1 VYSPVLGAELREDSL
16 LAGYFFYG
24 EETYL
29 ADQFVDQVR
38 EIMAA
43 SAGEDFHVDRF
54 DLGEARWPEL
64 IDTARTVPFLFQAW
78 RLLVVRIPERRP
90 GAEKGG
96 WRKAEGEPEDGK
108 GARFLSEADQK
119 TIRAYFADPPTR
131 TILVVIM
138 PGKVRKND
146 TAVRFFSSLG
156 GDAVLVK
163 EVKPLYAREL
173 RPWLD
178 RKAQS
183 VGKSLTEAAKDRLIE
198 VVGSDLR
205 LLTNE
210 VEKLAVFVGD
220 KRGID
225 EDDVN
230 QATGWLRSY
239 EAYEL
244 DDVLT
249 TADFS
254 RAAGIL
260 DRLFAENERPE
271 MIVARLATF
280 FRNILTAQA
289 WLREKTMGRDEIFQ
303 HFFPYIKAG
312 QGDFYRNKMAGF
324 FSAVDG
330 LSRTDLNAVLRALQR
345 ADTSIKSSDVDAQT
359 VLEIFLEEYC
369 LLRGGRKSTS
379 RG

>member
-1 VYSPVLGAELREDSL
+1 MYSPVLGAELREDSL
-16 LAGYFFYG
+16 VAGYFFYG

-29 ADQFVDQVR
+29 ADQFVDQAR
-38 EIMAA
+38 QTLAA
-43 SAGEDFHVDRF
+43 SAGEDLPVDRYE
-54 DLGEARWPEL
+54 LGEARWPDI
-64 IDTARTVPFLFQAW
+64 IDTARTMPFLFQAW
-78 RLLVVRIPERRP
+78 RLMVVRVPERRP

-96 WRKAEGEPEDGK
+96 WRKGDGEAEEGK
-108 GARFLSEADQK
+108 GARFLGEADQK
-119 TIRAYFADPPTR
+119 LLRAYFADPPAR
-131 TILVVIM
+131 TTLVVIM
-138 PGKVRKND
+138 PGKIRKND
-146 TAVRFFSSLG
+146 SAVRFFLSLG
-156 GDAVLVK
+156 QNAVLVK

-230 QATGWLRSY
+230 ESTGWLRSF
-239 EAYEL
+239 ETYEL

-249 TADFS
+249 AGDFG
-254 RAAGIL
+254 RAVVVL
-260 DRLFAENERPE
+260 DKLFAANERPE
-271 MIVARLATF
+271 TILYRLATF
-280 FRNILTAQA
+280 FRNILTAQVR
-289 WLREKTMGRDEIFQ
+289 LRERTMSRDEIFQ
-303 HFFPYIKAG
+303 HFFPYIKPS
-312 QGDFYRNKMAGF
+312 QGDFYRTKMAGF

-330 LSRTDLNAVLRALQR
+330 LSRSDLNAVLRALQR
-345 ADTSIKSSDVDAQT
+345 ADASIKSSDVDAQT
-359 VLEIFLEEYC
+359 VLEVFLKEYG
-369 LLRGGRKSTS
+369 LLRGRRTATS

>member
-1 VYSPVLGAELREDSL
+1 MYSPVLGAELREDAL
-16 LAGYFFYG
+16 LPGYFFYG
-24 EETYL
+24 EETFL

-38 EIMAA
+38 DILAA
-43 SAGEDFHVDRF
+43 SAGEDFHADRF
-54 DLGEARWPEL
+54 DLGETRWPDI

-78 RLLVVRIPERRP
+78 RFLVVRIPERRP

-96 WRKAEGEPEDGK
+96 WRKGDGEGEEGK
-108 GARFLSEADQK
+108 GIRFLSEADQK
-119 TIRAYFADPPTR
+119 TIRAYFAEPPAR
-131 TILVVIM
+131 TTLVVIM

-146 TAVRFFSSLG
+146 TAVRFFSSLPKA
-156 GDAVLVK
+156 AVLVK
-163 EVKPLYAREL
+163 EIKPLYPREL
-173 RPWLD
+173 KSWVD

-183 VGKSLTEAAKDRLIE
+183 VGKSLTEAAKDRLLEI
-198 VVGSDLR
+198 VGSDLR

-210 VEKLAVFVGD
+210 IEKLAVFVGD

-230 QATGWLRSY
+230 EATGWLRSF

-249 TADFS
+249 AADFS

-280 FRNILTAQA
+280 FRNILMAQA
-289 WLREKTMGRDEIFQ
+289 WLREKIMGRDEIFQ
-303 HFFPYIKAG
+303 HFFPYIKTT
-312 QGDFYRNKMAGF
+312 QGDFYRNKMAAF

-330 LSRTDLNAVLRALQR
+330 LSRPDLNAVLRALQR
-345 ADTSIKSSDVDAQT
+345 ADISIKSSDVDAQT
-359 VLEIFLEEYC
+359 VLEIFLKEYC
-369 LLRGGRKSTS
+369 LLRGRRKATS

>member
-1 VYSPVLGAELREDSL
+1 MFSPVLGADLREDSL

-24 EETYL
+24 EETFL

-38 EIMAA
+38 DLLAA

-54 DLGEARWPEL
+54 DPGETRWMEI
-64 IDTARTVPFLFQAW
+64 IDTARTVPFLFQAQ

-96 WRKAEGEPEDGK
+96 WRKGDGEAEETK
-108 GARFLSEADQK
+108 GIRFLSETDQK
-119 TIRAYFADPPTR
+119 TIRAYFAEPPAR
-131 TILVVIM
+131 TTLVVIM

-146 TAVRFFSSLG
+146 PAVRFFSSLPKAG
-156 GDAVLVK
+156 VLVR
-163 EVKPLYAREL
+163 EVKPLYADGIKR
-173 RPWLD
+173 WAD
-178 RKAQS
+178 RTAQ
-183 VGKSLTEAAKDRLIE
+183 VLGKSLSEGARARLYE

-210 VEKLAVFVGD
+210 IEKLAVFVGD

-230 QATGWLRSY
+230 QATGWLRSF

-249 TADFS
+249 TADFG
-254 RAAGIL
+254 RAVGIL

-271 MIVARLATF
+271 MIVARLTTF
-280 FRNILTAQA
+280 FRNILMAQA
-289 WLREKTMGRDEIFQ
+289 WLREKSMSRDEIFQ
-303 HFFPYIKAG
+303 HFFPYIKTT
-312 QGDFYRNKMAGF
+312 QGEFYRNKMAAF

-330 LSRTDLNAVLRALQR
+330 LSPSDLNAVLRSLQK
-345 ADTSIKSSDVDAQT
+345 ADISIKSSDVDEQT
-359 VLEIFLEEYC
+359 VLEVFLKEYC
-369 LLRGGRKSTS
+369 LLRGRKKSIS

>member
-1 VYSPVLGAELREDSL
+1 VYSPVLGAEVREESL
-16 LAGYFFYG
+16 LPGYFFFG

-38 EIMAA
+38 ETLSA
-43 SAGEDFHVDRF
+43 SAGEDLHVDRF
-54 DLGEARWPEL
+54 DLGEARWPDI

-78 RLLVVRIPERRP
+78 RLLVVRVPERKP
-90 GAEKGG
+90 GAEKGS
-96 WRKAEGEPEDGK
+96 WRKGDGEGEDGK

-119 TIRAYFADPPTR
+119 LLRAYFADPPNR
-131 TILVVIM
+131 TALVVIM
-138 PGKVRKND
+138 SGKVRKND
-146 TAVRFFSSLG
+146 SAVRFFSSLG
-156 GDAVLVK
+156 GPAVLVK

-183 VGKSLTEAAKDRLIE
+183 LGKSLTEEAKDRLMEI
-198 VVGSDLR
+198 VGSDLR

-244 DDVLT
+244 DDVLVA
-249 TADFS
+249 ADFG
-254 RAAGIL
+254 RAAAIL
-260 DRLFAENERPE
+260 DRLFAEGERPE
-271 MIVARLATF
+271 MIVGRLATF

-289 WLREKTMGRDEIFQ
+289 WLREKTMGRDEVFQ
-303 HFFPYIKAG
+303 HFFPYIKAS
-312 QGDFYRNKMAGF
+312 QGSFYRDKMAGF
-324 FSAVDG
+324 LSVVDG
-330 LSRTDLNAVLRALQR
+330 LSRPDLNAVLRSLQR
-345 ADTSIKSSDVDAQT
+345 ADAGIKSSDVEART
-359 VLEIFLEEYC
+359 VLEIFLKEYC
-369 LLRGGRKSTS
+369 LLRGRKKATS

>member
-1 VYSPVLGAELREDSL
+1 MYSPVLGSDLREDSL

-24 EETYL
+24 DETFL
-29 ADQFVDQVR
+29 ADQFVDQARDVL
-38 EIMAA
+38 AA

-54 DLGEARWPEL
+54 DLGETRWPDI
-64 IDTARTVPFLFQAW
+64 IDTARTVSFLFQAW

-90 GAEKGG
+90 GAERGG
-96 WRKAEGEPEDGK
+96 WRKGDGEDDEGK
-108 GARFLSEADQK
+108 GTRFLSEADQK
-119 TIRAYFADPPTR
+119 TIRAYFAEPPVR
-131 TILVVIM
+131 TTLVVIL

-146 TAVRFFSSLG
+146 TAVRFFSSLPK
-156 GDAVLVK
+156 ASVLVK
-163 EVKPLYAREL
+163 EVKPLYADGVKR
-173 RPWLD
+173 WAD
-178 RKAQS
+178 RTAQGL
-183 VGKSLTEAAKDRLIE
+183 GKSLTEAARARLYEI
-198 VVGSDLR
+198 VGSDLR

-210 VEKLAVFVGD
+210 IEKLAVFVGD

-230 QATGWLRSY
+230 QATGWLRSF

-249 TADFS
+249 AADFS

-271 MIVARLATF
+271 VILARLATF
-280 FRNILTAQA
+280 FRNILAAQA
-289 WLREKTMGRDEIFQ
+289 WLREKSMTRDEIFQ
-303 HFFPYIKAG
+303 HFFPYIKTT
-312 QGDFYRNKMAGF
+312 QGDFYRNKMAAF

-330 LSRTDLNAVLRALQR
+330 LSRPDLNAVLRALQR
-345 ADTSIKSSDVDAQT
+345 ADVSIKSSDVDAQT
-359 VLEIFLEEYC
+359 VLEIFLKEYC
-369 LLRGGRKSTS
+369 LLRGRRKATS